1 MQTNAQQ
8 DRSSDPPERPA
19 RPPSAPGGAPPESSD
34 GEDAAVRAL
43 YAQLFGEPAIDP
55 PPDPMQAF
63 CLVYELIRRRPE
75 LRGTVRAAVQSA
87 ENAHLTQEHEI
98 AAGGGGSA

>member
-1 MQTNAQQ
+1 M
-8 DRSSDPPERPA
+8 E
-19 RPPSAPGGAPPESSD
+19 
-34 GEDAAVRAL
+34 AL
-43 YAQLFGEPAIDP
+43 YAQLFGEPAVDP

-87 ENAHLTQEHEI
+87 ENAFLTQEHEI
-98 AAGGGGSA
+98 AAGGGGSQ